1 MLFVDSEP
9 AHREMLE
16 VCDSG
21 LTFHSGDTAGQS
33 IGQAGLWTRADLPAG
48 ALLGFY
54 TGRETDAPDKYSV
67 SISEDFVSMTPLEEG
82 SEAPDFSMHPLAAIN
97 EPAEGEMANVFARSE
112 LHELAGPSELGVVI
126 PFYTAVP
133 VSANAELKWHY
144 GESYQPHRHGYM
156 PGTPAA
162 PLPVPKVSP
171 DIIQALLSHRPD
183 AIHRLP
189 PEQSEGEEESD
200 GEWR

>member
-21 LTFHSGDTAGQS
+21 LTFQSGDKAGQS

-67 SISEDFVSMTPLEEG
+67 SISEDFVSMTPCEEG
-82 SEAPDFSMHPLAAIN
+82 SDQPDFLRHPLAAIN

-112 LHELAGPSELGVVI
+112 LHELTGPSELGVVI
-126 PFYTAVP
+126 PFYTATTI
-133 VSANAELKWHY
+133 SANTELTWHY
-144 GESYQPHRHGYM
+144 GDSYAAHRKGYV

-162 PLPVPKVSP
+162 PLPVPKVTP
-171 DIIQALLSHRPD
+171 DIIETLLSHRPD

-189 PEQSEGEEESD
+189 PEPSEGEESD